1 MPRQISLPPRPPL
14 PVSLR
19 RPPGPPAGVGKGW
32 WTFDL
37 AAKVAAAALYSH
49 SPWMAAALFF
59 GPDLYLLHGLLS
71 PTSQA
76 VGRVFTRF
84 RPAGAEVW
92 LTIDDGPD
100 PVDTPRLLDLL
111 ERHRARASFFLIG
124 ARAERHPEL
133 VAEILRRGHEVGH
146 HTYRHPVADFWCASP
161 RRVADELDRGLEILR
176 RAGAQPR
183 RFRPPVG
190 IKSLFL
196 ARALARRGMVCV
208 AWSVRTGDSFGRDPG
223 RIAAH
228 ALRRVRP
235 GDVILAHEGPA
246 VASGVRIEAIRLIL
260 EGLAARG
267 LACVVPRGEQLR

>member
-1 MPRQISLPPRPPL
+1 
-14 PVSLR
+14 
-19 RPPGPPAGVGKGW
+19 VGRGW
-32 WTFDL
+32 WTFDGGAKI
-37 AAKVAAAALYSH
+37 AALVLYSH
-49 SPWMAAALFF
+49 FPWAAAALFF
-59 GPDLYLLHGLLS
+59 GPDLYLLYGLLR
-71 PTSQA
+71 PASQA
-76 VGRVFTRF
+76 VGRVFTCF

-100 PVDTPRLLDLL
+100 PDDTPRLLELL
-111 ERHRARASFFLIG
+111 DRHRARASFFLIG
-124 ARAERHPEL
+124 ARADRHPEL

-161 RRVADELDRGLEILR
+161 RRVADELDRGLEALR

-196 ARALARRGMVCV
+196 ARALARRGLVCV
-208 AWSVRTGDSFGRDPG
+208 AWNVRTGDSFGRDPR
-223 RIAAH
+223 RIAAR

-235 GDVILAHEGPA
+235 GDIILAHEGPA
-246 VASGVRIEAIRLIL
+246 VAPGVRVEAIRLIL

-267 LACVVPRGEQLR
+267 LSCVVPRAEQLR